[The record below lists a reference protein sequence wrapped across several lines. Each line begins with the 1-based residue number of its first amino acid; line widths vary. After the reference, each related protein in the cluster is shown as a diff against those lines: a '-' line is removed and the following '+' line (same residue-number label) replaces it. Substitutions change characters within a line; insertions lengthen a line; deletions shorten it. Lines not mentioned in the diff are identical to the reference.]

1 VGAQVGCLR
10 KRKGLWKNMNLDYLI
25 HIANYSDGVI
35 YALAGLL
42 LLELAVIIDRFWY
55 LRRTLIGGTRVVMRV
70 ARTGALSL
78 PEMEMLRRSAGKLPE
93 GVLLETALRHAD
105 KTKGEALASRLDE
118 AILLMAPQFDRRLWI
133 LDTIIT
139 LAPLLGLFG
148 TILGMFHAFGVLAK
162 PGSAPTAVTGGV
174 ADALVATASGI
185 FIAMLGLLTYN
196 GLNSQIRMIL
206 HQLDSLKIMILNR
219 LDGAPLVP
227 LGQTPPARLTPA
239 RQSA

>member
-1 VGAQVGCLR
+1 
-10 KRKGLWKNMNLDYLI
+10 MNLDYLI

-35 YALAGLL
+35 YALAALL
-42 LLELAVIIDRFWY
+42 MVELAVIIDRFWY
-55 LRRTLIGGTRVVMRV
+55 LRRTLIGGTRVVLAV
-70 ARTGALSL
+70 ARTGSL
-78 PEMEMLRRSAGKLPE
+78 NQPELEMLRRSAGKLPE
-93 GVLLETALRHAD
+93 AVLLETALRHAD
-105 KTKGEALASRLDE
+105 KAKGEALASRLEE

-148 TILGMFHAFGVLAK
+148 TILGMFHAFGVLAT

-196 GLNSQIRMIL
+196 GLNSQIRMIM
-206 HQLDSLKIMILNR
+206 HQLDSLKTMILNR
-219 LDGAPLVP
+219 LDGAPMVP
-227 LGQTPPARLTPA
+227 LGQTVQKAVLKPAL
-239 RQSA
+239 QSA

>member
-1 VGAQVGCLR
+1 
-10 KRKGLWKNMNLDYLI
+10 MNLDYLI

-35 YALAGLL
+35 YALAALL
-42 LLELAVIIDRFWY
+42 LVELAVIIDRFWY
-55 LRRTLIGGTRVVMRV
+55 LRRTLIGGTRVVLAV
-70 ARTGALSL
+70 ARTGALTP
-78 PEMEMLRRSAGKLPE
+78 PELEMLRRSAGKLPE
-93 GVLLETALRHAD
+93 AVLLETALRHAD

-148 TILGMFHAFGVLAK
+148 TILGMFHAFGVLAT

-196 GLNSQIRMIL
+196 GLNSQIRMIM
-206 HQLDSLKIMILNR
+206 HQLDSLKTMILNR
-219 LDGAPLVP
+219 LDGAPMVP
-227 LGQTPPARLTPA
+227 LGQTVQKTVLKPAL
-239 RQSA
+239 QSA